1 MAEFLN
7 RIDETVLF
15 DRLSRDN
22 MRSIVDIQLVD
33 VERLLRERHVGLE
46 VTDEARVLLAN
57 EGYDIVYGARP
68 LAKVIRQRVLNP
80 LAKKILNGEV
90 LSDARVMLSVEDGAL
105 RIGVVNKGD
114 DGVEDAEIV
123 AED

>member
-1 MAEFLN
+1 MK
-7 RIDETVLF
+7 
-15 DRLSRDN
+15 
-22 MRSIVDIQLVD
+22 
-33 VERLLRERHVGLE
+33 
-46 VTDEARVLLAN
+46 LAPTFFF
-57 EGYDIVYGARP
+57 GSYDIVYGARP

-123 AED
+123 GED